1 MAIRIGIN
9 PLTWTNDDMPELGGD
24 TPLETCLAEAK
35 QAGYQGMELGNKFP
49 RNPAELQP
57 VMKEFGDV
65 GLEVVSGWYSCN
77 LLERSIE
84 QEMAALEP
92 HLNLLRAMGSKV
104 LVLCETTGSVQGER
118 KTPVSKRP
126 KLDEKQWARLVEGLD
141 ALGTHCLKRGAKLAY
156 HFHMGT
162 VVQTQTEIDTLMA
175 RCGWQVYL
183 LLDTGHATYAGANP
197 VTLALKHGARIAH
210 VHAKDVRRPVLDA
223 ALKRDASFLESVLD
237 GVFTVPGDGCVD
249 FPAVFAALKAHA
261 YDGWVVVEAEQDPKK
276 ADPLT
281 YATMGYKNLAKYAA
295 AVGL

>member
-1 MAIRIGIN
+1 MPIRIGIN
-9 PLTWTNDDMPELGGD
+9 PLTWTNDDLPELGGD

-35 QAGYQGMELGNKFP
+35 QAGYEGMELGNKFP

-77 LLERSIE
+77 LLERTIA
-84 QEMAALEP
+84 QERAALEP

-104 LVLCETTGSVQGER
+104 LVLCETTGSVQGAR
-118 KTPVSKRP
+118 GTPVTKRP
-126 KLDEKQWARLVEGLD
+126 KLNEQQWQRLVEGLD
-141 ALGTHCLKRGAKLAY
+141 ALGDHCYQRGARLAY

-162 VVQTQTEIDTLMA
+162 VVQTAGEIDKLME
-175 RCGWQVYL
+175 RCGPQVSL

-197 VTLALKHGARIAH
+197 VTLALKYGARIAH

-223 ALKRDASFLESVLD
+223 ALKRDSSFLDAVLD

-261 YDGWVVVEAEQDPKK
+261 YQGWVVVEAEQDPKK

-281 YATMGYKNLAKYAA
+281 YATMGYRNLTKYAA